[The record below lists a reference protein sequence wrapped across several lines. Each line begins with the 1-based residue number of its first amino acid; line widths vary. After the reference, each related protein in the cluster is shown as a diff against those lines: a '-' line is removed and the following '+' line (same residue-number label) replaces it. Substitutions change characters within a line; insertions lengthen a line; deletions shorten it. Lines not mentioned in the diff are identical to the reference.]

1 MTLEEL
7 LKNYGG
13 NAGVSIDGYCED
25 SFNECLPDMKFW
37 GKIKHRNV
45 KTWNVI
51 GGSHPVELTIE
62 LEKPQEY
69 AITDRSGDYI
79 CKGSYVDMHI
89 VNARGEFQISFE
101 DIPEVM
107 P

>member
-51 GGSHPVELTIE
+51 GAGNSPEGWGIYGWCKETI
-62 LEKPQEY
+62 Q
-69 AITDRSGDYI
+69 RSQGT
-79 CKGSYVDMHI
+79 SYCMK
-89 VNARGEFQISFE
+89 FE
-101 DIPEVM
+101 DKLGNLKRMIK
-107 P
+107 